1 MWRRAQAGAPTSRG
15 KLGVLAGN
23 ARAGQGDVSGS
34 AHSARREN
42 EADVGSV
49 DARQVQV
56 GAQGRACQAF
66 AVAHTSTILPRP
78 RIFKKR
84 RDPCG

>member
-1 MWRRAQAGAPTSRG
+1 MQAGAPTSRG
-15 KLGVLAGN
+15 KLGVLAGD
-23 ARAGQGDVSGS
+23 ARAGQGNVSGS
-34 AHSARREN
+34 AHGALREN

-66 AVAHTSTILPRP
+66 AVAHTSTITPCP
-78 RIFKKR
+78 RIFKR
-84 RDPCG
+84 RGAPCG

>member
-1 MWRRAQAGAPTSRG
+1 MQAVAPTSRG
-15 KLGVLAGN
+15 KLGVLARDAG
-23 ARAGQGDVSGS
+23 ARQGYVAGAAEGTRGQDK
-34 AHSARREN
+34 
-42 EADVGSV
+42 ADVGSV

-66 AVAHTSTILPRP
+66 AVAHTSTIPPRP
-78 RIFKKR
+78 RIFKRR